1 MNWIKNTFYLSLVVS
16 LLIHTTILFYDNIK
30 LKLTFELNEDQQK
43 EVKKIENNE
52 RLVEKTKHTEK
63 DKEIL
68 KEHFKCEK
76 EKFIEQAKKEFLTKE
91 IEKKENEEENKE
103 ESRLAEIAKNFGSFA
118 TADTDKKKQTKK
130 TISKPL
136 TLTYVGEKEEVEE
149 SEQACQGQTYVGL
162 GLQLGEGMV
171 VRGGVFDFSIPKEVS
186 PWKIAEVSS
195 GDPGERLNMKKGDV
209 FLGMKDSNGV
219 FWEGNTLLSQKNVKA
234 GMKVEVIFAKN
245 DKVIATK
252 TELEEICY
260 TEK

>member
-1 MNWIKNTFYLSLVVS
+1 MNWIKNTFYISLALSL
-16 LLIHTTILFYDNIK
+16 LTHATILFYDTIK
-30 LKLTFELNEDQQK
+30 LKLTFELNEEQQK

-52 RLVEKTKHTEK
+52 KLVEKTRHTEK

-76 EKFIEQAKKEFLTKE
+76 EKFIEQAQKEFLTKE
-91 IEKKENEEENKE
+91 KDKKETEEEKE
-103 ESRLAEIAKNFGSFA
+103 ESRLSEIAKNFGSFA
-118 TADTDKKKQTKK
+118 TSDKDKKNNVKK
-130 TISKPL
+130 NISKPM

-149 SEQACQGQTYVGL
+149 SAQKCQGKTYVGL

-171 VRGGVFDFSIPKEVS
+171 VRGGMFDFSIPKEVS
-186 PWKIAEVSS
+186 PWKISQVSE

-209 FLGMKDSNGV
+209 FLGMKDSQGV
-219 FWEGNTLLSQKNVKA
+219 FWEGNTLLAQKNVKA
-234 GMKVEVIFAKN
+234 GMKVEVIFAKK